1 MKINS
6 LHSLRMETERLQ
18 YKKRVDREKFM
29 TELKLLKFHFIEFLV
44 KEVVAL
50 FKGDSEGKKSK

>member
-1 MKINS
+1 
-6 LHSLRMETERLQ
+6 METERLQ
-18 YKKRVDREKFM
+18 YKKRVDREKFL